1 MSIKKT
7 FALIIVFLLSI
18 MAFAAYMTKV
28 PQPQPK
34 PIACLSLEMFHMSYA
49 AQVNEHDRWE
59 ASAEN
64 AASAL
69 VAKRMG
75 ASLWQRYKSVPAIKS
90 AYLENFKKGA
100 AISNMP
106 NCDAQEQVAILTEML
121 TQHTQIMKIYTDIV
135 AADGNRH

>member
-7 FALIIVFLLSI
+7 FALIAAFLMGI
-18 MAFAAYMTKV
+18 MAFAAYMAKA
-28 PQPQPK
+28 PQPHTE
-34 PIACLSLEMFHMSYA
+34 PIACLSVEMFHLSYT

-75 ASLWQRYKSVPAIKS
+75 ANLWQRYKSVPSIKS
-90 AYLENFKKGA
+90 NYLENFKKGA

-106 NCDAQEQVAILTEML
+106 DCDGQKQGVILAEML
-121 TQHTQIMKIYTDIV
+121 TQHQQIMKIYTDIV
-135 AADGNRH
+135 AADGNRR